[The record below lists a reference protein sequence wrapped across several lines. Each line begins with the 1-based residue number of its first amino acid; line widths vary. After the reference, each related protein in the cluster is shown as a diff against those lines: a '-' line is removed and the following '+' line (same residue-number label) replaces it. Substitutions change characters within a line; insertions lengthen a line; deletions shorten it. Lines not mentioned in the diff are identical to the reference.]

1 MPVTLDPHFA
11 DVSLWELL
19 RALMAMELRVGR
31 IVGHEEL
38 GCVNALR
45 CFRYAATHHRTI
57 SPLTEDCRVLLVT
70 VGVKDS

>member
-1 MPVTLDPHFA
+1 
-11 DVSLWELL
+11 
-19 RALMAMELRVGR
+19 MAMELRVGR